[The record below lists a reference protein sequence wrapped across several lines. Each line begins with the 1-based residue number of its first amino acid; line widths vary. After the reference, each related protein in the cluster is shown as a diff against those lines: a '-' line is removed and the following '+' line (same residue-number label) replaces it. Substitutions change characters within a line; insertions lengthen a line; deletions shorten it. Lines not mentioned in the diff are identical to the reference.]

1 MKAISACRLRA
12 PPARKRQVR
21 ATSPARASRAH
32 GANSRTFAAG
42 PSRPAAAAGPCAPA
56 CALPAA
62 SGWPAASGRP
72 VSCRAA
78 PRCEARAKRVWLR
91 ARARRAVTP
100 KRQGEASGPAVRAR
114 VGAPVTGP
122 ASARVRGRA
131 SAAPRRRPPERST
144 TNRLPRNRRQQTIS
158 NSSET
163 LGQAPGFDPSL
174 ARREIT
180 TFSCESSADR
190 GPRTLVPWAALARF
204 GAVAWRWIT
213 TVLPGG
219 LSLVDP
225 TQ

>member
-1 MKAISACRLRA
+1 MKAISACWLLA
-12 PPARKRQVR
+12 PPARKRQGR

-56 CALPAA
+56 GALPAA
-62 SGWPAASGRP
+62 SWRP

-78 PRCEARAKRVWLR
+78 PLCGAKAKRVWLR
-91 ARARRAVTP
+91 APVRRAVTQGRLAVTP
-100 KRQGEASGPAVRAR
+100 MRQGAASGPAVRAR

-122 ASARVRGRA
+122 ASVRVRGRA

-180 TFSCESSADR
+180 TFSCESTADR
-190 GPRTLVPWAALARF
+190 GPRTLVPGAALTRF
-204 GAVAWRWIT
+204 GAAKWR
-213 TVLPGG
+213 
-219 LSLVDP
+219 
-225 TQ
+225 